1 MISAALAVLESEEQ
15 RKILSDFY
23 TQSHSRLYAI
33 AYSRLHNKQSAED
46 AVQETFLRI
55 ATYPERIFPLE
66 DNKKHTLADIIIR
79 NVSVDMIRKNS
90 KISPE
95 ELSEEFVD
103 ETQISLED
111 SVLGKIAR
119 NELLDFINTLP
130 KLQKDVL
137 TLYSTFGFS
146 FSEIAEELGISE
158 TATRQRLFLAR
169 KAVRQFAESRLN
181 YE

>member
-1 MISAALAVLESEEQ
+1 
-15 RKILSDFY
+15 
-23 TQSHSRLYAI
+23 
-33 AYSRLHNKQSAED
+33 
-46 AVQETFLRI
+46 
-55 ATYPERIFPLE
+55 
-66 DNKKHTLADIIIR
+66 
-79 NVSVDMIRKNS
+79 MIRKNS

-137 TLYSTFGFS
+137 ALYSTFGFS
-146 FSEIAEELGISE
+146 FSEIAEMGWAEELGISE